1 MTSIALNKVFVL
13 SDNHT
18 ITTIDCGASMGSA
31 SYQGITSLNCTSSL
45 PTSALTSVKITSSIL
60 DIAEP
65 LVPALSAH
73 FIPAVTGVL
82 VI

>member
-1 MTSIALNKVFVL
+1 MTSIALNKVYVL

-31 SYQGITSLNCTSSL
+31 SYQGITSLDCTACL
-45 PTSALTSVKITSSIL
+45 PTTALTSVKIGSSIL

-65 LVPALSAH
+65 IVPALSAQ